1 MHSRG
6 ANFNPCRA
14 RIDSGQGCAIQWFNS
29 SPRYPKASRHRRKH
43 WCYKVKIKDAFWRSL
58 FTICPF
64 WQWICRYKAN
74 ALRTGVSCF
83 SKDQIPL
90 KTSTKHT
97 SHNTGSNILST
108 LISEHIQAISAMFF
122 MLIFPFLLFL
132 VMSQQLGLKPLTFIT
147 EEKCRRHSGKVDG
160 KTLII
165 C

>member
-1 MHSRG
+1 MPS
-6 ANFNPCRA
+6 
-14 RIDSGQGCAIQWFNS
+14 SGSTAHQDIQ
-29 SPRYPKASRHRRKH
+29 RHLGIEESTGVTKSG
-43 WCYKVKIKDAFWRSL
+43 IKDAFWRSL

-74 ALRTGVSCF
+74 ALCTGVSCF